1 MLRHFFRQVLFPLRV
16 NRPVAHRPPLMNA
29 SFQLLVLV
37 LYEFTHH
44 VSLLIGLGVAL
55 FEDSSDL
62 AFRFMASLVDSVL
75 CLFFFVD

>member
-1 MLRHFFRQVLFPLRV
+1 
-16 NRPVAHRPPLMNA
+16 MNA
-29 SFQLLVLV
+29 SLQLLVLV

-62 AFRFMASLVDSVL
+62 AFRFMTSLIDSL
-75 CLFFFVD
+75 LGLLFFVD

>member
-1 MLRHFFRQVLFPLRV
+1 
-16 NRPVAHRPPLMNA
+16 MNA

-37 LYEFTHH
+37 LYEFAHH

-62 AFRFMASLVDSVL
+62 AFRFMPSLVDSVL
-75 CLFFFVD
+75 GLFFFVD